1 MCFRTKLRFIGIIA
15 PMQKYDLTVL
25 VQKADI
31 GAKIEKLIT
40 AADGKAGRMIEMG
53 KKQLAYPIKKLSE
66 AVFLSWTVEL
76 PAPSVLQLDRKL
88 THDHDIMRHLLVKTN
103 K

>member
-1 MCFRTKLRFIGIIA
+1 
-15 PMQKYDLTVL
+15 MQKYDLTVL
-25 VQKADI
+25 VAKADV
-31 GAKIEKLIT
+31 GEKIEKLIT
-40 AADGKAGRMIEMG
+40 VAGGKAGRMIEMG

-76 PAPSVLQLDRKL
+76 PAAVVLQLGRKL
-88 THDHDIMRHLLVKTN
+88 THDHDVIRHLLVKSG